1 MEIGRLGINLIK
13 EFEGI
18 KLKSYRCP
26 AGVLTIGYGH
36 TGDVYEDQIIDLCE
50 AEEILRQDLEKF
62 EDAVSDAVTVTLNQ
76 NQFDALVSFTY
87 NVGAGAFRKSTLL
100 KLLNQNKHAEAAEQ
114 FLRWN
119 KACGMVLAGLTRRRL
134 AEKELFELKMV

>member
-36 TGDVYEDQIIDLCE
+36 TGDVYEDQIIDLDE
-50 AEEILRQDLEKF
+50 AEEILKQDLEKF
-62 EDAVSDAVTVTLNQ
+62 EDAVSDAVIETLNQ

-87 NVGAGAFRKSTLL
+87 NLGAGALRKSTLL

-119 KACGMVLAGLTRRRL
+119 KAGGMVLAGLTRRRL